1 MNTKLFAGL
10 EDFMEDV
17 SVDVEVNA
25 GEVAAEDAIAETA
38 ETVEAATEVE
48 ESAADAEATEVQA
61 EMTFRR
67 FEELKSM
74 LDHAKRYG
82 VDRTFLALANR
93 DGILSKGLGI
103 TLPACESFGT
113 VGSPYSAE
121 SQAVIAGLESAWET
135 VKDFIKKLWARIVA
149 MCKRAWEWIR
159 NFFGKVSDQYK
170 RLQQKIKGSKV
181 LDDKLLNGRTLE
193 VFEIN
198 DAKKVVDAI
207 ADATVA
213 FETDVK
219 KVEDAKDNKVEAEP
233 KAAPDAKTVSA
244 VEERIADLDTKFA
257 TKEVS
262 ATQAQRD
269 LSEKM
274 ALIGKLIGSGIEKK
288 IEKLEKTAAAEEK
301 KVAAAK
307 DEASKEAAQLA
318 LKVTKATLKASQ
330 LSAQCASKLI
340 RDCAKI
346 VATCYGGK

>member
-25 GEVAAEDAIAETA
+25 GEVATEDAIAETA

-74 LDHAKRYG
+74 LNHAKKYG

-93 DGILSKGLGI
+93 NGILSNGLGI
-103 TLPACESFGT
+103 SLPACEAFGT

-170 RLQQKIKGSKV
+170 RLQQKIRGSKV

-198 DAKKVVDAI
+198 DVKKVVDAI
-207 ADATVA
+207 VDANTAFNADEKKIEEAKATPAEV
-213 FETDVK
+213 ET
-219 KVEDAKDNKVEAEP
+219 
-233 KAAPDAKTVSA
+233 APDAKTVSA
-244 VEERIADLDTKFA
+244 VEERIADLDTNFA

-262 ATQAQRD
+262 ATQAQKD
-269 LSEKM
+269 LAEKM
-274 ALIGKLIGSGIEKK
+274 ALIGKLINGGIEKK
-288 IEKLEKTAAAEEK
+288 IQKLEKTAAAEEK

>member
-74 LDHAKRYG
+74 LNHAKKYG

-93 DGILSKGLGI
+93 NGILSNGLGI
-103 TLPACESFGT
+103 SLPACESFGT

-121 SQAVIAGLESAWET
+121 SQAVIGGLESAWET

-170 RLQQKIKGSKV
+170 RLQQKIRGSKV

-198 DAKKVVDAI
+198 DVKKVVESIIDANTAFN
-207 ADATVA
+207 ADEKNIEAAKSNTV
-213 FETDVK
+213 ET
-219 KVEDAKDNKVEAEP
+219 AE
-233 KAAPDAKTVSA
+233 TVSA
-244 VEERIADLDTKFA
+244 ETVLSVVEERIADLDTKFA
-257 TKEVS
+257 IKEVS
-262 ATQAQRD
+262 ATQAQKD
-269 LSEKM
+269 LTEKM
-274 ALIGKLIGSGIEKK
+274 ALIGKLIGCRIEQK
-288 IEKLEKTAAAEEK
+288 IQKLEKTAANEEK

-318 LKVTKATLKASQ
+318 LKVTKATLKGAQ
-330 LSAQCASKLI
+330 LSVQCASKLI

-346 VATCYGGK
+346 VATCYGSK